1 MQASS
6 PTSTQPG
13 GPRLFHAFA
22 DWARTDG
29 LVWLYL
35 FKAIAA
41 ALLALGIAMKLDLPS
56 PRTAMTT
63 VFIVMQPQSGP
74 VFAKSFYRICG
85 TLVGLVVM
93 LALIGLFAQQ
103 PELFIAS
110 TALWVGICT
119 AGAARNRNF
128 RSYGFVLAGYTAALI
143 GIPASQHPDG
153 AFMSAMT
160 RVAEISIGILASGFV
175 SAVVFPQYT
184 GELLRSTVRRRFSS
198 FVDYVSA
205 SLGGRVERSQI
216 EATNAR
222 FVADI
227 VGFEAS
233 RSTAVFDSPDAR
245 MRAGRLARLNTEF
258 MAVSTR
264 FHALHQL
271 MNRLRN
277 GGSTVTV
284 DALEPYF
291 REIAPLFDKS
301 GEPVLT
307 AADAVHV
314 SKQLEDYRA
323 TLPRR
328 VRETRMQLEADLDQQ
343 GKSAETRAARLLDF
357 DTATELFYR
366 FVHEMNE
373 YTATYASLAV
383 DTHSREKWIARYEP
397 KTNLVAAG
405 VAGLRAAI
413 VMGLLATFWIA
424 SAWPSGATLVL
435 TAAATCAL
443 ASASPQPARM
453 SSQMAGGTM
462 LASVVG
468 MFLTFGVFPHIDG
481 FPMLCVALTPALA
494 FGVFLTTRPAYM
506 GYGMGYCIFLCFLA
520 GPDNVV
526 QYNPAGYMNDA
537 LALVMSMVVTA
548 LTFAVLLPP
557 SAPWLRKRLLANL
570 RGQAVHACRAR
581 WIGTSGLTGLR
592 NRFESGARDLMFQLH
607 ALAGSDE
614 ALRQDTLRWMFATLE
629 IGNAAIDLREEL
641 AAVSARPAAQAGT
654 QTATQA
660 AAPVR
665 TTDALRAGTA
675 WRDATDAT
683 LKAVSALFARPDAN
697 RYTTAL
703 AATRAAIAACQGVLE
718 RIVQED
724 APRETRHRL
733 QRILSHLHFI
743 RTALIDPQSPFAA
756 DPGATPS
763 ADNHPDNPQGANH
776 AA

>member
-1 MQASS
+1 MPASS
-6 PTSTQPG
+6 PASTPAG
-13 GPRLFHAFA
+13 GPRIFQACA

-29 LVWLYL
+29 LVWLYIL
-35 FKAIAA
+35 KAIAA
-41 ALLALGIAMKLDLPS
+41 ALLALGVAMKLDLPS

-74 VFAKSFYRICG
+74 VFAKSFYRLCG

-93 LALIGLFAQQ
+93 LALIGVFAQQ
-103 PELFIAS
+103 PELFIATTS
-110 TALWVGICT
+110 LWVGICT

-184 GELLRSTVRRRFSS
+184 GELLRATVRQRFSS

-205 SLGGRVERSQI
+205 ALGGRVERSRI

-233 RSTAVFDSPDAR
+233 RSTAVFESPDAR

-258 MAVSTR
+258 MTVSTR

-271 MNRLRN
+271 MNRLRES
-277 GGSTVTV
+277 GSTVTV

-301 GEPVLT
+301 GEPVLS
-307 AADAVHV
+307 AADAVHAAA
-314 SKQLEDYRA
+314 QLEHYRA

-328 VRETRMQLEADLDQQ
+328 VRETRVQLEANLDRQ
-343 GKSAETRAARLLDF
+343 GRNADTRAARLLDF

-383 DTHSREKWIARYEP
+383 DTHSREKWVARYEP

-413 VMGLLATFWIA
+413 VMGLLAAFWIA
-424 SAWPSGATLVL
+424 SAWPSGANLVL

-481 FPMLCVALTPALA
+481 FPMLCVALAPALA

-537 LALVMSMVVTA
+537 LSLVMSMIVTA
-548 LTFAVLLPP
+548 AAYVVLLPP

-570 RGQAVHACRAR
+570 RGQAVHACRTR
-581 WIGTSGLTGLR
+581 WLGASGLAGLR

-607 ALAGSDE
+607 ALAGNDA

-629 IGNAAIDLREEL
+629 IGNAALDLREEL
-641 AAVSARPAAQAGT
+641 AAVKEH
-654 QTATQA
+654 
-660 AAPVR
+660 AP
-665 TTDALRAGTA
+665 
-675 WRDATDAT
+675 WRDVAEGTLKAT
-683 LKAVSALFARPDAN
+683 LKTVSALFERPDAN
-697 RYTTAL
+697 RHATAL
-703 AATRAAIAACQGVLE
+703 ATTRAAIAACQGVLE
-718 RIVQED
+718 RIVQD
-724 APRETRHRL
+724 NAPRETRHRL

-756 DPGATPS
+756 YLNQPTDQPRTP
-763 ADNHPDNPQGANH
+763 PGANH